1 MPIRIPDQ
9 LPAQGVLLGENIFT
23 MDSGRAAS
31 QDIRPLEVGILNL
44 MPNKIATEVQLL
56 RLLSNTPLQINV
68 DLIRIDNQAPK
79 NTPQSHMDAFYHD
92 FSSVANKK
100 YDGLIITGAPLAM
113 LDYEKVKYWDSITAI
128 FDWAQRHVQST
139 LYLCWAAHAA
149 MYKFYGITRRLLDNK
164 FSGVYPHRVKSP
176 NNELLRGFDP
186 VFYAPHSRYG
196 HIDVADYEGV
206 DGLHVVAE
214 SDEVG
219 AYVVASEDKRMVFVT
234 GHPEYDANTLD
245 EEYRRDLAA
254 NQAPSVPVNYYLHD
268 DPASEVMM
276 RWRAHG
282 SLLFTN
288 WLNYYVYQ
296 TTPFDLSQLAAK
308 QHKVRSQH
316 E

>member
-9 LPAQGVLLGENIFT
+9 LPAQDVLLGENIFT
-23 MDSGRAAS
+23 MDSDRAAN

-44 MPNKIATEVQLL
+44 MPNKIETEVQIL

-92 FSSVANKK
+92 FSQVAGKK
-100 YDGLIITGAPLAM
+100 YDGLIITGAPLAH
-113 LDYEKVKYWDSITAI
+113 LDYEKVKYWDTMTTILEWS
-128 FDWAQRHVQST
+128 QRHVQST

-149 MYKFYGITRRLLDNK
+149 MYHFYGIQRRLRAEK
-164 FSGVYPHRVKSP
+164 FSGVYEHGVLDP

-186 VFYAPHSRYG
+186 TFYAPHSRYG
-196 HIDVADYEGV
+196 HIDVDQYNSVEG
-206 DGLHVVAE
+206 LNVVAQ
-214 SDEVG
+214 SDTAG

-234 GHPEYDANTLD
+234 GHPEYDPETLHD
-245 EEYRRDLAA
+245 EFMRDSDAGQSPA
-254 NQAPSVPVNYYLHD
+254 VPVNYYPD
-268 DPASEVMM
+268 NDPTQSPLV
-276 RWRAHG
+276 RWRSHG

-296 TTPFDLSQLAAK
+296 TTPYDLEQLAAK
-308 QHKVRSQH
+308 AQPTR
-316 E
+316 

>member
-1 MPIRIPDQ
+1 MPIRIPEQ
-9 LPAQGVLLGENIFT
+9 LPAQGVLSGENIFT

-79 NTPQSHMDAFYHD
+79 HTPQSHMDAFYHA
-92 FSSVANKK
+92 FSDVADKK

-113 LDYEKVKYWDSITAI
+113 LDFDQVKYWDTMTTI

-149 MYKFYGITRRLLDNK
+149 MYHFYDVRRSLLDNK
-164 FSGVYPHRVKSP
+164 YSGVFAHRVKAP

-186 VFYAPHSRYG
+186 EFYAPHSRFG
-196 HIDVADYEGV
+196 HIDTTSYEQV
-206 DGLHVVAE
+206 DGLDVIAE

-234 GHPEYDANTLD
+234 GHPEYDATTLHD
-245 EEYRRDLAA
+245 EYLRDLASGDETA
-254 NQAPSVPVNYYLHD
+254 IPKNYYHGD
-268 DPASEVMM
+268 DPNADIMV
-276 RWRAHG
+276 RWRSHG

-296 TTPFDLSQLAAK
+296 TTPFDLNQLAIKAQPRK
-308 QHKVRSQH
+308 GSK
-316 E
+316 

>member
-9 LPAQGVLLGENIFT
+9 LPAQNVLLGENIFT
-23 MDSGRAAS
+23 MDSDRAAN

-44 MPNKIATEVQLL
+44 MPNKIETEVQIL

-92 FSSVANKK
+92 FSQVADKK
-100 YDGLIITGAPLAM
+100 YDGLIITGAPLAH
-113 LDYEKVKYWDSITAI
+113 LDYEKVKYWDTMTTILE
-128 FDWAQRHVQST
+128 WAQRHVQST

-149 MYKFYGITRRLLDNK
+149 MYHFYGIQRRLRAEK
-164 FSGVYPHRVKSP
+164 FSGVYEHRVLDP

-186 VFYAPHSRYG
+186 LFYAPHSRYG
-196 HIDVADYEGV
+196 HIEVAQYNSV
-206 DGLHVVAE
+206 PGLNVVAQ
-214 SDEVG
+214 SDTAG

-234 GHPEYDANTLD
+234 GHPEYDPETLHD
-245 EEYRRDLAA
+245 EFVRDTDAGQSPA
-254 NQAPSVPVNYYLHD
+254 VPVNYYPDD
-268 DPASEVMM
+268 DPTQSPLV
-276 RWRAHG
+276 RWRSHG

-296 TTPFDLSQLAAK
+296 TTPYDLEQLAAK
-308 QHKVRSQH
+308 APPTR
-316 E
+316 